1 MIIHVRKVSVSRSKS
16 VRLTFE
22 KCPSHVRK
30 VSLPRTLF
38 EREFYI
44 LKWIKTLLLLVKTKI
59 IIILK

>member
-1 MIIHVRKVSVSRSKS
+1 MII
-16 VRLTFE
+16 
-22 KCPSHVRK
+22 HVRK

>member
-1 MIIHVRKVSVSRSKS
+1 MIIHVRKVSV
-16 VRLTFE
+16 VG
-22 KCPSHVRK
+22 
-30 VSLPRTLF
+30 TLF